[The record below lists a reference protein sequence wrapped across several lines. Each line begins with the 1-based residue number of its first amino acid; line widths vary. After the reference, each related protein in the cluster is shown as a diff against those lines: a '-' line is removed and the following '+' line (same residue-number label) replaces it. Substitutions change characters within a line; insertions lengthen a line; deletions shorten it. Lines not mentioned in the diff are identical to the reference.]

1 MHFNNKIVLG
11 RFYFYHQQWNKKS
24 LQFNFTLMISKI
36 RYFTMHKKSKSIHLD
51 IDCDDRHIIKLFE
64 QFVIES
70 MVGEIKLHIKKILGK
85 LNFSL
90 DYFFFKY

>member
-1 MHFNNKIVLG
+1 
-11 RFYFYHQQWNKKS
+11 
-24 LQFNFTLMISKI
+24 MISQI
-36 RYFTMHKKSKSIHLD
+36 RYFTMHKQSKSIYLD

-70 MVGEIKLHIKKILGK
+70 MVEKIKLHIKKILGK

-90 DYFFFKY
+90 DYFFSNINFFKLFSIY

>member
-1 MHFNNKIVLG
+1 
-11 RFYFYHQQWNKKS
+11 
-24 LQFNFTLMISKI
+24 MISQI
-36 RYFTMHKKSKSIHLD
+36 RYFTMHKKSKSIYLD

-85 LNFSL
+85 LNFNL
-90 DYFFFKY
+90 DYFSSNIKFFKIFFIY

>member
-1 MHFNNKIVLG
+1 
-11 RFYFYHQQWNKKS
+11 
-24 LQFNFTLMISKI
+24 
-36 RYFTMHKKSKSIHLD
+36 MHKKSKSIYLE

-90 DYFFFKY
+90 DYFFSSNINFFKFFSIYKSYLT

>member
-1 MHFNNKIVLG
+1 
-11 RFYFYHQQWNKKS
+11 
-24 LQFNFTLMISKI
+24 MISQI
-36 RYFTMHKKSKSIHLD
+36 RYFTMHKQSKSIYLD

-70 MVGEIKLHIKKILGK
+70 MVGEIKLHIKKIFGK

-90 DYFFFKY
+90 NYFFFKY